1 MHKKHHIAITFR
13 GKMGGETEGIIF
25 HTSLGKDSK
34 RVSQNHTI
42 Y

>member
-13 GKMGGETEGIIF
+13 GKTGGEAEGTIF
-25 HTSLGKDSK
+25 HTSLGKGSK
-34 RVSQNHTI
+34 CVSQNHTI